1 MLSIRT
7 TKTASG
13 ATAVQVVRYDQ
24 RKKVIVAHLG
34 SAHTDAELQALKSAA
49 RFFIE
54 ARSKQ
59 RPLLLPSIG
68 ISPST
73 LIALDKC
80 RYIGMRYSFLYE
92 TLRRVCDIFSFHML
106 KQPLLLDLAI
116 MRLMEPASKLRS
128 LELLEEYFGISYH
141 RQGFYRTLAACVSKK
156 DAVERAIVAVAK
168 QHFGFNFTVVFY
180 DVTTLYFE
188 SFTPDDLRKP
198 GFSKD
203 NKSNQPQIVIGL
215 VVTPEGFP
223 VSYEIF
229 TGNTF
234 EGNTFIPVILAL
246 KKKHRIET
254 LTVVADAAMISRRN
268 IEELG
273 KHGLRYIVG
282 ARMGNLPSLTI
293 ASVSKTLNGIDGS
306 TTRVRTDHGDLI
318 CGFSLV
324 RFRKDK
330 REREKQIQKAEHLL
344 KMPGLV
350 KRTKFLKSAG
360 VATYELNNDLMKKTE
375 SLLGVKGYY
384 TNLGKDM
391 ENDTIIRQYCNLW
404 HVEQAFRVA
413 KSDLETRPIFHRKDD
428 AIKTHILICFMALA
442 MAKYLEIKSNRSI
455 HTIIKSLK
463 QITDARILN
472 TLTNEEMT
480 LRMDVPNETSD
491 MLKQIGVW
499 Y

>member
-13 ATAVQVVRYDQ
+13 ATAVQVVRYE
-24 RKKVIVAHLG
+24 RRAKVIVAHLG
-34 SAHTDAELQALKSAA
+34 SAHTNKELQSLKIAA
-49 RFFIE
+49 RSFIDKQ
-54 ARSKQ
+54 SKQ
-59 RPLLLPSIG
+59 RRLLKETAVSR
-68 ISPST
+68 ST

-92 TLRRVCDIFSFHML
+92 TLHRVGDIFSFHTL
-106 KQPLLLDLAI
+106 RQPLLIDLVV

-128 LELLEEYFGISYH
+128 LELLEEYFGVSYH
-141 RQGFYRTLAACVSKK
+141 RQGFYRTLKACVLKK
-156 DAVERAIVAVAK
+156 DAVEQQIVTVAK
-168 QHFGFNFTVVFY
+168 QHFGFDFTVVFY

-188 SFTPDDLRKP
+188 SFSPDDLRKP

-223 VSYEIF
+223 VAYEIF
-229 TGNTF
+229 AGNTF
-234 EGNTFIPVILAL
+234 EGNTFIPVIVAL

-254 LTVVADAAMISRRN
+254 LTVVADAAMISHKN
-268 IEELG
+268 IEELT
-273 KHGLRYIVG
+273 KNGLRYIVG
-282 ARMGNLPSLTI
+282 ARMGNLSSTI
-293 ASVSKTLNGIDGS
+293 IATVTKQLSGIDGA
-306 TTRVRTDHGDLI
+306 TTRLATGSGDLI
-318 CGFSLV
+318 CGFSLT

-330 REREKQIQKAEHLL
+330 REMDKQVNKAEYLL
-344 KMPGLV
+344 KMPGSV
-350 KRTKFLKSAG
+350 KRTKFLKNSGSA
-360 VATYELNNDLMKKTE
+360 VYELNQGLMKKTE
-375 SLLGVKGYY
+375 SLLGMKGYY
-384 TNLGKDM
+384 TNLDKDIG
-391 ENDTIIRQYCNLW
+391 NDAIIAQYRNLW

-413 KSDLETRPIFHRKDD
+413 KSDLETRPIFHRKED

-455 HTIIKSLK
+455 HAIIKTMK

-472 TLTNEEMT
+472 TLTHEVVA
-480 LRMDVPNETSD
+480 LRMEIPEETKEF
-491 MLKQIGVW
+491 LKQIGVW

>member
-13 ATAVQVVRYDQ
+13 ATAVQIVRYEQ
-24 RKKVIVAHLG
+24 RNKVIVAHLG
-34 SAHTDAELQALKSAA
+34 SAHTDPELQSLKSAA
-49 RFFIE
+49 RSFIE
-54 ARSKQ
+54 AQSKQ
-59 RPLLLPSIG
+59 RPLLSTTG
-68 ISPST
+68 IPPST

-80 RYIGMRYSFLYE
+80 RYIGIRYSFLYE
-92 TLRRVCDIFSFHML
+92 TLRRVGEVFSFHTL

-141 RQGFYRTLAACVSKK
+141 RQRFYRTLAACVSKK
-156 DAVERAIVAVAK
+156 DAVEMAIVAVAK
-168 QHFGFNFTVVFY
+168 QHFGFDFTVIFY

-223 VSYEIF
+223 VAHEIF
-229 TGNTF
+229 AGNTF

-246 KKKHRIET
+246 KKKHRIGT
-254 LTVVADAAMISRRN
+254 LTVVADAAMISQHN

-273 KHGLRYIVG
+273 THGLRYIVG
-282 ARMGNLPSLTI
+282 ARMGNLPSLIIT
-293 ASVSKTLNGIDGS
+293 SVSKTLNGIDGS
-306 TTRVRTDHGDLI
+306 TTRVTTGHGDLI

-330 REREKQIQKAEHLL
+330 REMEKQIQKAERLL
-344 KMPGLV
+344 QLPGSM

-360 VATYELNNDLMKKTE
+360 VAAYELNHDLMKKTA
-375 SLLGVKGYY
+375 SLLGIKGYY
-384 TNLGKDM
+384 TNLDKDIAH
-391 ENDTIIRQYCNLW
+391 DTVIRQYRNLW

-413 KSDLETRPIFHRKDD
+413 KSDLETRPIFHRKEE

-442 MAKYLEIKSNRSI
+442 MAKYLEIKANRSI
-455 HTIIKSLK
+455 HAIIKALT

-472 TLTNEEMT
+472 TLTKEEIS
-480 LRMDVPNETSD
+480 LRMDIPKETTD
-491 MLKQIGVW
+491 MLKQIGVR

>member
-13 ATAVQVVRYDQ
+13 ATAVQIVRYEQ

-34 SAHTDAELQALKSAA
+34 SAHTDPELQSLKSAA
-49 RFFIE
+49 RSFIE

-59 RPLLLPSIG
+59 RPLLSATG
-68 ISPST
+68 IPQST

-80 RYIGMRYSFLYE
+80 RYMGIRYSFLYE
-92 TLRRVCDIFSFHML
+92 ALRRVGDVFSFHTL

-116 MRLMEPASKLRS
+116 MRLVEPASKLRS

-156 DAVERAIVAVAK
+156 DAVEMASVAVAK
-168 QHFGFNFTVVFY
+168 QHFGFDFTVVFY

-188 SFTPDDLRKP
+188 SFTPDELRKP

-223 VSYEIF
+223 VAYEIF
-229 TGNTF
+229 AGNTF
-234 EGNTFIPVILAL
+234 EGNTFIPVIVAL
-246 KKKHRIET
+246 KKKHPIGT
-254 LTVVADAAMISRRN
+254 LTVVADAAMISQHN
-268 IEELG
+268 IAELNT
-273 KHGLRYIVG
+273 HGLRYIVG
-282 ARMGNLPSLTI
+282 ARLGNLPSLTI

-306 TTRVRTDHGDLI
+306 TTRVRTSNGDLV
-318 CGFSLV
+318 CGFSLA
-324 RFRKDK
+324 RCRQDK
-330 REREKQIQKAEHLL
+330 REMEKQIQKAERLL
-344 KMPGLV
+344 KMPGSV

-360 VATYELNNDLMKKTE
+360 VALYELNQDLMKKTE
-375 SLLGVKGYY
+375 SLLGIKGYY

-391 ENDTIIRQYCNLW
+391 GNDMIIRQYRNLW

-428 AIKTHILICFMALA
+428 AIKTHLLICFMALA
-442 MAKYLEIKSNRSI
+442 MAKYLEIKSNRSL
-455 HTIIKSLK
+455 HAVIKALT

-472 TLTNEEMT
+472 TLTNEEIT
-480 LRMDVPNETSD
+480 LRMEVPEKTVD
-491 MLKQIGVW
+491 MLKQIGVR

>member
-13 ATAVQVVRYDQ
+13 ATAVQIVRYNQ

-34 SAHTDAELQALKSAA
+34 SAHTDSELQALKSAA
-49 RFFIE
+49 RSFIE

-59 RPLLLPSIG
+59 RPLLSAVG
-68 ISPST
+68 IPPST

-80 RYIGMRYSFLYE
+80 RYIGIRYSFLRE
-92 TLRRVCDIFSFHML
+92 MLQRVCDIFSFHAI

-128 LELLEEYFGISYH
+128 LELLEEYFGIAYH
-141 RQGFYRTLAACVSKK
+141 RQGFYRTLASCVSKK
-156 DAVERAIVAVAK
+156 DTVETVIVAVAK
-168 QHFGFNFTVVFY
+168 QHFRFDFTVVFY

-223 VSYEIF
+223 VAYEIF
-229 TGNTF
+229 AGNTF

-246 KKKHRIET
+246 KRKHRIET

-306 TTRVRTDHGDLI
+306 TTRVRTGHGDLL

-330 REREKQIQKAEHLL
+330 REMEKQIQKAEHLL
-344 KMPGLV
+344 KMPGSV
-350 KRTKFLKSAG
+350 KRTKFLKSSGTAL
-360 VATYELNNDLMKKTE
+360 YELNQDLMKKTE
-375 SLLGVKGYY
+375 SLLGIKGYY
-384 TNLGKDM
+384 TNLDKEIG
-391 ENDTIIRQYCNLW
+391 NDEIIRQYRNLW

-455 HTIIKSLK
+455 HAIIKSLK

-472 TLTNEEMT
+472 TLTNEEMR
-480 LRMDVPNETSD
+480 LRMEVPEETAD

>member
-13 ATAVQVVRYDQ
+13 ATAVQIVRYEQ
-24 RKKVIVAHLG
+24 RKKIIIAHLG
-34 SAHTDAELQALKSAA
+34 SAHTAEELQSLKNAA
-49 RFFIE
+49 RAFIE

-59 RPLLLPSIG
+59 RPLLLPSTAIP
-68 ISPST
+68 SST

-80 RYIGMRYSFLYE
+80 RYIGIRYSFLYE
-92 TLRRVCDIFSFHML
+92 TLRRVCEVFSFHTL

-156 DAVERAIVAVAK
+156 DAVETAIVTVAK
-168 QHFGFNFTVVFY
+168 QHFGFDFTVVFY

-203 NKSNQPQIVIGL
+203 HKSNQPQIVIGL

-223 VSYEIF
+223 VAYEIF
-229 TGNTF
+229 AGNTF

-246 KKKHRIET
+246 KKKHQIET

-268 IEELG
+268 IEALDT
-273 KHGLRYIVG
+273 HGLRYIVG

-293 ASVSKTLNGIDGS
+293 ASIAKTLNGIDGS

-330 REREKQIQKAEHLL
+330 REMEKQIQKAEHLL

-360 VATYELNNDLMKKTE
+360 VAAYELNQDLMKKTAF
-375 SLLGVKGYY
+375 LLGIKGYY
-384 TNLGKDM
+384 TNLDKDIAH
-391 ENDTIIRQYCNLW
+391 DTIIRQYRNLW

-413 KSDLETRPIFHRKDD
+413 KSDLETRPIFHRKEDS
-428 AIKTHILICFMALA
+428 IKTHILICFMALA

-455 HTIIKSLK
+455 AAIIKALTR
-463 QITDARILN
+463 ITDARLLN
-472 TLTNEEMT
+472 TLTNEEIS
-480 LRMDVPNETSD
+480 LRMDVPEETVD
-491 MLKQIGVW
+491 ILKKIGVW

>member
-1 MLSIRT
+1 MFSIRT

-13 ATAVQVVRYDQ
+13 ATAVQIVRYEQ

-34 SAHTDAELQALKSAA
+34 SAHTDQELQALKNAA
-49 RFFIE
+49 RSFIE

-59 RPLLLPSIG
+59 PPLLRATGLP
-68 ISPST
+68 PTT

-80 RYIGMRYSFLYE
+80 RYIGIRYSFLYE
-92 TLRRVCDIFSFHML
+92 TLHQVSDIFSFHTL

-141 RQGFYRTLAACVSKK
+141 RQGFYRALAACVSKK

-168 QHFGFNFTVVFY
+168 QHFGFDFTVVFY

-203 NKSNQPQIVIGL
+203 HKSNQPQIVIGL

-223 VSYEIF
+223 VACEIF
-229 TGNTF
+229 AGNTF

-246 KKKHRIET
+246 KKKHLIET
-254 LTVVADAAMISRRN
+254 LTVVADAAMISQHN
-268 IEELG
+268 IEELNT
-273 KHGLRYIVG
+273 HGLRYIVG
-282 ARMGNLPSLTI
+282 ARMGNLPSFTI
-293 ASVSKTLNGIDGS
+293 ASVSKELNGIDGS
-306 TTRVRTDHGDLI
+306 TTRVTTSSGDLV
-318 CGFSLV
+318 CGFSLA

-330 REREKQIQKAEHLL
+330 REMEKQIQKAEHLL
-344 KMPGLV
+344 KMPGSV
-350 KRTKFLKSAG
+350 KRTKFLKSARG
-360 VATYELNNDLMKKTE
+360 VASYELNHDLMEKTA
-375 SLLGVKGYY
+375 SLLGIKGYY
-384 TNLGKDM
+384 TNLGKDIAD
-391 ENDTIIRQYCNLW
+391 DTIIGQYRNLW

-413 KSDLETRPIFHRKDD
+413 KNDLETRPIFHRKDD
-428 AIKTHILICFMALA
+428 AIKIHILICFMALA

-455 HTIIKSLK
+455 HAIIKALA

-472 TLTNEEMT
+472 TLTNEELS
-480 LRMDVPNETSD
+480 LRMDVPKETVD
-491 MLKQIGVW
+491 ILKQIGVR